1 MLNKVNLIGKLKED
15 IYIKKQN
22 GEEVGIL
29 RLEIVDDSGKTNVFD
44 CQLPSKKASNI
55 FKMYGAGTMIEVK
68 GRLQTAK
75 DEELNTNYLEIIS
88 EEVTPLK

>member
-1 MLNKVNLIGKLKED
+1 
-15 IYIKKQN
+15 
-22 GEEVGIL
+22 
-29 RLEIVDDSGKTNVFD
+29 
-44 CQLPSKKASNI
+44 
-55 FKMYGAGTMIEVK
+55 MYGAGTMIEVK